1 MFKFF
6 VKFLEKLIVKKYLHK
21 IKDSK
26 SKQKAVLNISKLGCS
41 FEEIYSAFSNFNF
54 NF

>member
-26 SKQKAVLNISKLGCS
+26 SKQKAVLNISKLGYS

-54 NF
+54 V